1 MKKKRLLAFVLAA
14 LTAVSLAA
22 QGAAE
27 CACPDAY
34 THEQRQQII
43 DDVLARYDTMGASIA
58 IVSGGQVVDT
68 FVYGRANRAENLPVT
83 EDTYFKIASVTKM
96 VSALGVMRLVENRWV
111 GLDADASAYL
121 PCTLR
126 NPYFPDTPVTV
137 RQKTVRLFN
146 GYYIFVFIYYAER
159 PARSFFAG
167 CSGHVSR
174 IPSGAARR
182 LSRS

>member
-58 IVSGGQVVDT
+58 IVSGGQVVDIAA
-68 FVYGRANRAENLPVT
+68 VRLYGRFYPSHVQPSI
-83 EDTYFKIASVTKM
+83 FS
-96 VSALGVMRLVENRWV
+96 
-111 GLDADASAYL
+111 
-121 PCTLR
+121 
-126 NPYFPDTPVTV
+126 TV
-137 RQKTVRLFN
+137 
-146 GYYIFVFIYYAER
+146 
-159 PARSFFAG
+159 
-167 CSGHVSR
+167 
-174 IPSGAARR
+174 
-182 LSRS
+182 